1 MTNLSPSSASRVGR
15 RATVVRSA
23 ILLFLVALMLEGVAR
38 WVVRSESLLA
48 RISSPFD
55 EASWRLRWVNRH
67 RGGAAAYAFSFD
79 VHHAVRG
86 WAVAPNVRNL
96 EVFGGKRLNT
106 DSHGLRG
113 AREVPFA
120 KTPGTTRIAIFGDS
134 FTFGEEV
141 SDDETF
147 AHQLE
152 RLLPGV
158 EVLNFGVHGY
168 GHDQELLYLRE
179 ALPRY
184 APDVVLVG
192 HVTDDSM
199 RNMLA
204 FRSFAKPRFRLGDG
218 ELELEGVPVPSPEEV
233 LAREPWRSRLLDLLS
248 MARERVLW
256 RWGDRVGET
265 DRLTAA
271 LLAAIF
277 REARA
282 AGARPG
288 VVMLPVW
295 GELGVTD
302 PAPLPGEQFVAG
314 VARRENV
321 PCLALRPLFV
331 ERLRLGAEFERQEHW
346 RALEHRLAA
355 GGIADFL
362 RREGLAP

>member
-1 MTNLSPSSASRVGR
+1 MMKPPPPSTPRTGR
-15 RATVVRSA
+15 RARQVSAA
-23 ILLFLVALMLEGVAR
+23 ILLLLVVSMLEGVAR
-38 WVVRSESLLA
+38 WLVRSETRLA

-67 RGGAAAYAFSFD
+67 RGGEAPYAFSFD
-79 VHHAVRG
+79 IHHPVRG
-86 WAVAPNVRNL
+86 WAVAPNVRDL

-106 DSHGLRG
+106 DSRGLRG
-113 AREVPFA
+113 AREVPFE
-120 KTPGTTRIAIFGDS
+120 KPPGTLRIAIFGDS

-152 RLLPGV
+152 LLLPGT

-179 ALPRY
+179 ALPLYR
-184 APDVVLVG
+184 PDIVLVG

-204 FRSFAKPRFRLGDG
+204 FRSFAKPRFRLAGSS
-218 ELELEGVPVPSPEEV
+218 LELHGTPVPTPVEF
-233 LAREPWRSRLLDLLS
+233 LAAHGWGSRLLDLLR
-248 MARERVLW
+248 MARERLLW

-265 DRLTAA
+265 DRLTDAI
-271 LLAAIF
+271 LSAIF

-288 VVMLPVW
+288 IVLLPVW
-295 GELGVTD
+295 GELGVATA
-302 PAPLPGEQFVAG
+302 APLPGEAFVMAL
-314 VARRENV
+314 AQREHV

-331 ERLRLGAEFERQEHW
+331 ERARLGAEFERREHW
-346 RALEHRLAA
+346 RPREHRLAA
-355 GGIADFL
+355 AGIADFL
-362 RREGLAP
+362 RREGFVP

>member
-1 MTNLSPSSASRVGR
+1 MTNPPSSSAPRVGR
-15 RATVVRSA
+15 RAHFVWAAIFLLLISA
-23 ILLFLVALMLEGVAR
+23 TLEGLAR

-67 RGGAAAYAFSFD
+67 RGGEAPYAFSFD
-79 VHHAVRG
+79 VHHPVRG
-86 WAVAPNVRNL
+86 WAVAPRVRNL

-106 DSHGLRG
+106 DSNGLRG
-113 AREVPFA
+113 AREVAFE
-120 KTPGTTRIAIFGDS
+120 KTPGTLRIAIFGDS
-134 FTFGEEV
+134 FTFGEDV

-152 RLLPGV
+152 LLLPGT

-179 ALPRY
+179 ALPLY
-184 APDVVLVG
+184 HPDVVLIG

-204 FRSFAKPRFRLGDG
+204 FRGFAKPWFRLAGG
-218 ELELEGVPVPSPEEV
+218 SLELHATPVPTPADFLAAEV
-233 LAREPWRSRLLDLLS
+233 WGSRFLDLLK
-248 MARERVLW
+248 MARERLLW
-256 RWGDRVGET
+256 RWGDRIGET
-265 DRLTAA
+265 DRLTDTI
-271 LLAAIF
+271 LSAIF

-288 VVMLPVW
+288 IALLPVW
-295 GELGVTD
+295 GELGVAS
-302 PAPLPGEQFVAG
+302 PAPLPGEQFVAAIA
-314 VARRENV
+314 AREGI

-331 ERLRLGAEFERQEHW
+331 ERARLGTEFERREHW
-346 RALEHRLAA
+346 RPLEHRLAA
-355 GGIADFL
+355 AGIADFL
-362 RREGLAP
+362 RREGLVP

>member
-1 MTNLSPSSASRVGR
+1 MTNPPPSSVLRVGR
-15 RATVVRSA
+15 RAHLVRGA
-23 ILLFLVALMLEGVAR
+23 ILLLLVALMLEGVAR
-38 WVVRSESLLA
+38 WVVRSETLLA

-67 RGGAAAYAFSFD
+67 RGGQTPYAFSFD
-79 VHHAVRG
+79 VHHPIRG

-96 EVFGGKRLNT
+96 EVFGDKRLNT

-113 AREVPFA
+113 SREVPFE
-120 KTPGTTRIAIFGDS
+120 KTPGVLRIAIFGDS

-152 RLLPGV
+152 LLVPGV

-179 ALPRY
+179 ALPLYR
-184 APDVVLVG
+184 PDLVLVG

-204 FRSFAKPRFRLGDG
+204 FRSFAKPWFRLAGDRLQLHG
-218 ELELEGVPVPSPEEV
+218 TPVPTPAAL
-233 LAREPWRSRLLDLLS
+233 LASHAWGSRLLDLLG
-248 MARERVLW
+248 MARERLLW

-265 DRLTAA
+265 DRLTDAI
-271 LLAAIF
+271 LTAIF
-277 REARA
+277 RESRA

-288 VVMLPVW
+288 IVLLPVW
-295 GELGVTD
+295 GELGVAD
-302 PAPLPGEQFVAG
+302 PTPLPGEQFVAA
-314 VARRENV
+314 VAARERV
-321 PCLALRPLFV
+321 PCLTLRPLFV
-331 ERLRLGAEFERQEHW
+331 ERARLGTEFERREHW
-346 RALEHRLAA
+346 RPLEHRLAA

-362 RREGLAP
+362 RREGFVP

>member
-1 MTNLSPSSASRVGR
+1 M
-15 RATVVRSA
+15 
-23 ILLFLVALMLEGVAR
+23 ALMLEGVAR
-38 WVVRSESLLA
+38 WVVGSESLLA

-67 RGGAAAYAFSFD
+67 RDGEAPYAFSFD
-79 VHHAVRG
+79 VHHPVRG

-96 EVFGGKRLNT
+96 EVFDGKRLST

-113 AREVPFA
+113 TREVPFEKA
-120 KTPGTTRIAIFGDS
+120 PGTLRIAIFGDS

-179 ALPRY
+179 ALPLYR
-184 APDVVLVG
+184 PDIVLVG

-204 FRSFAKPRFRLGDG
+204 FRSFAKPWFRLQGG
-218 ELELEGVPVPSPEEV
+218 NLELHGTPVPAPAEF
-233 LAREPWRSRLLDLLS
+233 LAAHARGSRLVDLLT

-265 DRLTAA
+265 DRLTDAI
-271 LLAAIF
+271 LTAIF
-277 REARA
+277 RDARA

-288 VVMLPVW
+288 IVLLPVW
-295 GELGVTD
+295 GELGVAD
-302 PAPLPGEQFVAG
+302 PAPLPGEQFVSALA
-314 VARRENV
+314 AREGV

-331 ERLRLGAEFERQEHW
+331 ERARLGVEFERREHW
-346 RALEHRLAA
+346 RPLEHRLAA

-362 RREGLAP
+362 HREGLVP